1 VNFDAQQ
8 NCKIYLKNSYFCI
21 KKAQMSLL
29 KIQNLHKSFQ
39 SKKAVNNISLTIE
52 KGEILAILG
61 ESGSGKT
68 TLLHLIAALYEPDSG
83 TDSGTLTLD
92 NERITP
98 PSEKLIA
105 GHPDIKLVRQDYGLF
120 PNMSIRENI
129 AYELRYYEE
138 NYRNKRI
145 DKLLKISG
153 LQKVQTHLPRQVSGG
168 EQQRAVIVKA
178 IAEQPK
184 LLLLDEP
191 FSHLDALNK
200 RKLKQ
205 EILHIIKEEG
215 VTCIFVTHDVSDAYG
230 MADRLAIMRKGK
242 ILQIGNPEYIYQN
255 PDNQYVAEITGEVQ
269 NVECRVMSEKL
280 SVSETLYTLHSTL
293 YTIIR
298 PQQIRISE
306 TSDIKA
312 MVESIKFLGAY
323 YEVMLKID
331 DLTLKMYSFDKINVG
346 EEIGIEIKPLS

>member
-1 VNFDAQQ
+1 MQ
-8 NCKIYLKNSYFCI
+8 
-21 KKAQMSLL
+21 KKVLMSLL
-29 KIQNLHKSFQ
+29 KIKNLHKSFGRN
-39 SKKAVNNISLTIE
+39 SALDKKAVNNISLTLE
-52 KGEILAILG
+52 KGKILAILG

-83 TDSGTLTLD
+83 MLTLD

-153 LQKVQTHLPRQVSGG
+153 LGTVQTQLPRQVSGG

-178 IAEQPK
+178 IAEEPK

-191 FSHLDALNK
+191 FSHLDAVNK
-200 RKLKQ
+200 RRLKT
-205 EILHIIKEEG
+205 EVLNLIKTEE
-215 VTCIFVTHDVSDAYG
+215 VSCIFVTHDVADAYG
-230 MADRLAIMRKGK
+230 MADELLIMQNGK
-242 ILQIGNPEYIYQN
+242 MLQLGSPEEIYQN
-255 PDNQYVAEITGEVQ
+255 PINQYVAEITGEV
-269 NVECRVMSEKL
+269 
-280 SVSETLYTLHSTL
+280 VSAERFAVRFLVLNGEPFSTQFL
-293 YTIIR
+293 R
-298 PQQIRISE
+298 PQQIRISPNADLRGIVQ
-306 TSDIKA
+306 S
-312 MVESIKFLGAY
+312 VKFMGAY
-323 YEVMLKID
+323 YEVMLKIND
-331 DLTLKMYSFDKINVG
+331 FELEMFSFDKLNVG
-346 EEIGIEIKPLS
+346 EEVGIEIKPLS

>member
-1 VNFDAQQ
+1 MF
-8 NCKIYLKNSYFCI
+8 
-21 KKAQMSLL
+21 LL
-29 KIQNLHKSFQ
+29 KIQNLHKTFGRHPDD
-39 SKKAVNNISLTIE
+39 SKKAVNNISLSIG

-68 TLLHLIAALYEPDSG
+68 TLLHLIAALYEP
-83 TDSGTLTLD
+83 DSGTLTLD

-120 PNMSIRENI
+120 PNMTIRENI

-153 LQKVQTHLPRQVSGG
+153 LQKVQSHLPRQVSGG

-200 RKLKQ
+200 RKLKN
-205 EILHIIKEEG
+205 EILHIIKDEG
-215 VTCIFVTHDVSDAYG
+215 VTCIFVTHDVADAYG

-242 ILQIGNPEYIYQN
+242 ILQIGTPEEIYQN
-255 PDNQYVAEITGEVQ
+255 PDNQYVAEITGEVALS
-269 NVECRVMSEKL
+269 SEFK
-280 SVSETLYTLHSTL
+280 VSETLISGTPPAHHPSLITFL
-293 YTIIR
+293 R
-298 PQQIRISE
+298 PSQIRISE
-306 TSDIKA
+306 TSEMKA
-312 MVESIKFLGAY
+312 TVESIKFLGAY
-323 YEVMLKID
+323 YEVILKVN
-331 DLTLKMYSFDKINVG
+331 DLTLKMYSFDKIRVG
-346 EEIGIEIKPLS
+346 DKIGIEVKSLS

>member
-1 VNFDAQQ
+1 MQ
-8 NCKIYLKNSYFCI
+8 
-21 KKAQMSLL
+21 KKVLMSLL
-29 KIQNLHKSFQ
+29 KIKNLHKSFGRN
-39 SKKAVNNISLTIE
+39 SALDKKAVNNISLTLE
-52 KGEILAILG
+52 KGKILAILG

-83 TDSGTLTLD
+83 MLTLD

-153 LQKVQTHLPRQVSGG
+153 LGTVQTQLPRQVSGG

-178 IAEQPK
+178 IAEEPK

-191 FSHLDALNK
+191 FSHLDAVNK
-200 RKLKQ
+200 RRLKT
-205 EILHIIKEEG
+205 EVLNLIKTEE
-215 VTCIFVTHDVSDAYG
+215 VSCIFVTHDVADAYG
-230 MADRLAIMRKGK
+230 MADELLIMRNGK
-242 ILQIGNPEYIYQN
+242 MLQLGSPEEIYQN
-255 PDNQYVAEITGEVQ
+255 PINQYVAEITGEV
-269 NVECRVMSEKL
+269 
-280 SVSETLYTLHSTL
+280 VSAERFAGRFLVLNGEPFSTQFL
-293 YTIIR
+293 R
-298 PQQIRISE
+298 PQQIRISPNADLRGIVQ
-306 TSDIKA
+306 S
-312 MVESIKFLGAY
+312 VKFMGAY
-323 YEVMLKID
+323 YEVMLKIND
-331 DLTLKMYSFDKINVG
+331 FELEMFSFDKLNVG
-346 EEIGIEIKPLS
+346 EEVGIEIKPLS